1 MREVL
6 DRFDGEREIAYTT
19 VMTVLDR
26 LAKKDLVTRE
36 RDGRAWRYFPA
47 DTREALTAQTMRRTL
62 VDMDVTDRRTA
73 LLHFLDGAT
82 SDEIEDLKAALAEVE
97 ERAAEGPAAAR
108 RPRARC
114 ARGCAAA
121 ERRHP
126 PPATMGAV
134 IPFVLAALA
143 VLLVWVAPGLMARQ
157 RRFRRAP
164 RAALVAWQAATLG
177 GILAAVAVA
186 PATLP
191 LFLDDGE
198 AATAR
203 PWWVLAAARRE
214 RDRARARAVGRA
226 RRRHPCCVGCAA
238 NSASSSTSSPP
249 TTAGARVR
257 VLQHPT
263 PTAYCIPGRGSRVV
277 LSQGVLDA
285 LPDDQLAA
293 VVAHEDAHLRG
304 RHDLLLEFFSVAH
317 AAVPTRL
324 RSEAA
329 IAEVRLLVEAL
340 ADRAAARRSGEV
352 ATARAL
358 VALAGSRTP
367 TAALGAGTTAPVRL
381 RLLADGPRAAGPV
394 RRCLRVC
401 RRGRHPAGAAARR
414 GLDMSVRARL
424 SAALPVAMKA
434 RDRVAVA
441 ALRSALAAV
450 ANAEAVPVDSVP
462 RPAPSRTPPAAPAP
476 PTRRG
481 VS

>member
-1 MREVL
+1 
-6 DRFDGEREIAYTT
+6 
-19 VMTVLDR
+19 
-26 LAKKDLVTRE
+26 
-36 RDGRAWRYFPA
+36 
-47 DTREALTAQTMRRTL
+47 
-62 VDMDVTDRRTA
+62 
-73 LLHFLDGAT
+73 
-82 SDEIEDLKAALAEVE
+82 
-97 ERAAEGPAAAR
+97 
-108 RPRARC
+108 
-114 ARGCAAA
+114 
-121 ERRHP
+121 
-126 PPATMGAV
+126 MGAV

-203 PWWVLAAARRE
+203 PWWVLAALAVSGIVLGRVLWAGHDVGTRLRRMRGE
-214 RDRARARAVGRA
+214 QRQLVDIVAAHDRG
-226 RRRHPCCVGCAA
+226 G
-238 NSASSSTSSPP
+238 
-249 TTAGARVR
+249 RVR

-293 VVAHEDAHLRG
+293 VVAHEEAHLRG

-329 IAEVRLLVEAL
+329 IAEVRLLIEAL

-358 VALAGSRTP
+358 VALADSRTP
-367 TAALGAGTTAPVRL
+367 NAALGAGTTAPVRL
-381 RLLADGPRAAGPV
+381 RLLADGPAPPALSVGAYAYAVVAGTLPV
-394 RRCLRVC
+394 LLL
-401 RRGRHPAGAAARR
+401 AAAW
-414 GLDMSVRARL
+414 
-424 SAALPVAMKA
+424 
-434 RDRVAVA
+434 
-441 ALRSALAAV
+441 
-450 ANAEAVPVDSVP
+450 
-462 RPAPSRTPPAAPAP
+462 T
-476 PTRRG
+476 
-481 VS
+481 